1 MRKALLENENVGKIA
16 GDKKKAAF
24 LRAIEDRDE
33 EDEEGMEFLDER
45 GGENEGESQDLQG
58 ATQEIPES
66 QIVEKNDVP
75 TIAGQKRKRPLQES
89 GPSTINRPAPRER
102 RSKIAKRPATLAEI
116 RESLS
121 FLTETPESMSFTPVS
136 ESSDHEEA
144 NSAADS
150 DVENQPQ
157 NDKSDTPI
165 EIIASDASDP
175 TMKAP
180 LPPPPRQRRR
190 PNPNNA
196 VIDRLSLL
204 RQQSSSTTTTT
215 TGPTAFAVPSLSAA
229 PSLSHVPALLRKATF
244 AAVATEASAAT
255 ATGVTTTTTIASMER
270 QTSDAGAGAVRKRG
284 SKKSSILYQAREA
297 ERRKA
302 VVGVEER
309 RRKDRERVA
318 GRARGKG
325 LRGLGGGEGSWGD

>member
-121 FLTETPESMSFTPVS
+121 FLTETP
-136 ESSDHEEA
+136 
-144 NSAADS
+144 
-150 DVENQPQ
+150 
-157 NDKSDTPI
+157 
-165 EIIASDASDP
+165 
-175 TMKAP
+175 KAC
-180 LPPPPRQRRR
+180 
-190 PNPNNA
+190 
-196 VIDRLSLL
+196 
-204 RQQSSSTTTTT
+204 
-215 TGPTAFAVPSLSAA
+215 PSLQY
-229 PSLSHVPALLRKATF
+229 LSPRTTRKQIQPRTLTSRTNLRMTRATPL
-244 AAVATEASAAT
+244 
-255 ATGVTTTTTIASMER
+255 
-270 QTSDAGAGAVRKRG
+270 
-284 SKKSSILYQAREA
+284 SKS
-297 ERRKA
+297 
-302 VVGVEER
+302 
-309 RRKDRERVA
+309 
-318 GRARGKG
+318 
-325 LRGLGGGEGSWGD
+325 